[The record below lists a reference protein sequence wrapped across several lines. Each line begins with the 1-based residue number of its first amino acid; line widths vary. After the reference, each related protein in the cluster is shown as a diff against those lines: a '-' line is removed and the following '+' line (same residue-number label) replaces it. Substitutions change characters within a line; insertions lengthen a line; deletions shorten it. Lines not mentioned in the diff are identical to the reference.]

1 MRTSPGAALDRQI
14 EAVILTFARRDR
26 PLLRLV
32 PTALLR
38 PVVAPTALRLRRS
51 IVRGT
56 LVIWIPAAAV
66 LALWL
71 GPGVASAASP
81 SATHGAG
88 SRRDLSQR
96 RPPPEAVP
104 WPGRS
109 ARVGGGALVVVALL
123 GVSGSTISW
132 LHGGKRRTARIV

>member
-38 PVVAPTALRLRRS
+38 PVPAAALRLRRS

-56 LVIWIPAAAV
+56 LVIGIPAAAV

>member
-1 MRTSPGAALDRQI
+1 MRPSPGAALDRQI

-38 PVVAPTALRLRRS
+38 PVAAPTALRLRRS

-56 LVIWIPAAAV
+56 LVIGIPAAAV

-81 SATHGAG
+81 SAAAQALVGTYLNVGHHPKPCHGLVA
-88 SRRDLSQR
+88 QR
-96 RPPPEAVP
+96 VSVVVP
-104 WPGRS
+104 W
-109 ARVGGGALVVVALL
+109 
-123 GVSGSTISW
+123 SW
-132 LHGGKRRTARIV
+132 